1 LFEFSEG
8 GVTEIVKTVQESKEF
23 DDGAADAIQLLDHLS
38 LVDKN
43 IEIVVREKGVEALKK
58 LLSGVLSCVL
68 C

>member
-1 LFEFSEG
+1 M
-8 GVTEIVKTVQESKEF
+8 KTVQESKEF